1 MDQRE
6 ARTLNLP
13 PLALFLQAA
22 SGLGSLLAK
31 VERRYNGAATLQ
43 LRFEQQYRGG
53 GQPSR
58 TESGILFLKKPGR
71 MRWEYR
77 HPEGKLFVSDGTDG
91 WFYSPAM
98 NQVEKS
104 SMKATEDLRAP
115 LAFLMG
121 RLDFK
126 RDFRGFKSE
135 LKGEL
140 TGITGVPKSTKSPY
154 REVEFWVAPTGE
166 LREIRIVGQEGA
178 LMQFRFSEE
187 RLAVP
192 LNEALFRFQPPAG
205 AQMVERQ

>member
-1 MDQRE
+1 MAPRK
-6 ARTLNLP
+6 AGTLILP
-13 PLALFLQAA
+13 PLALLFQAPTELA
-22 SGLGSLLAK
+22 RLLAL
-31 VERRYNGAATLQ
+31 VERRYNGASSLQ

-77 HPEGKLFVSDGTDG
+77 HPEGKLFVSDGKDG

-121 RLDFK
+121 RLDFG
-126 RDFRGFKSE
+126 RDFGSFRSE
-135 LKGEL
+135 PQGDLMRV
-140 TGITGVPKSTKSPY
+140 TGIPKAAKSPY
-154 REVEFWVAPTGE
+154 REVEFLVARTGE
-166 LREIRIVGQEGA
+166 LRGVHVTGQDGGVNNFRFTEEQLRVA
-178 LMQFRFSEE
+178 LRDELFQFR
-187 RLAVP
+187 V
-192 LNEALFRFQPPAG
+192 PAG
-205 AQMVERQ
+205 AELVIRP

>member
-1 MDQRE
+1 M
-6 ARTLNLP
+6 NLP
-13 PLALFLQAA
+13 PLALFLQAP

-58 TESGILFLKKPGR
+58 TESGMLFLKKPGR

-77 HPEGKLFVSDGTDG
+77 HPEGKLFVSDGKDG

-104 SMKATEDLRAP
+104 SMKTTEDLRAP

-121 RLDFK
+121 RLDFS
-126 RDFRGFKSE
+126 RDFRDFQAVAE
-135 LKGEL
+135 GEL
-140 TGITGVPKSTKSPY
+140 TRIVGVPKSARSPY
-154 REVEFWVAPTGE
+154 REVTFWVAAGGE
-166 LREIRIVGQEGA
+166 LQQVRVLGQDGA
-178 LMQFRFSEE
+178 LMHFRFSEE

-192 LNEALFRFQPPAG
+192 INEELFRFRVPAG
-205 AQMVERQ
+205 AEVVERGGI